1 MSTYYSQVTFMGS
14 KPLDSD
20 HLKKI
25 ISQLASYLRTIFS
38 FKPWILCLWFWTCT
52 TYCSFITT
60 TSFRW
65 WSIFSWRRGSLSRL
79 LWTSVNNLFYTH
91 CWNNWTCNYSIEAS
105 FTSMIFLLLNFL
117 KLLLSPFVGLAQ
129 FECPFLSSYFFV
141 TLNFN

>member
-38 FKPWILCLWFWTCT
+38 FKPWILCLWFWTWT
-52 TYCSFITT
+52 TYCSFIK
-60 TSFRW
+60 TSSFIQR
-65 WSIFSWRRGSLSRL
+65 SIFSWRGDCNRGYYELVSI
-79 LWTSVNNLFYTH
+79 FIHTH
-91 CWNNWTCNYSIEAS
+91 CWHNWTCNYSIDAS

-117 KLLLSPFVGLAQ
+117 KLLLSTFVGLAQ
-129 FECPFLSSYFFV
+129 FECPFLSSYF
-141 TLNFN
+141 TL